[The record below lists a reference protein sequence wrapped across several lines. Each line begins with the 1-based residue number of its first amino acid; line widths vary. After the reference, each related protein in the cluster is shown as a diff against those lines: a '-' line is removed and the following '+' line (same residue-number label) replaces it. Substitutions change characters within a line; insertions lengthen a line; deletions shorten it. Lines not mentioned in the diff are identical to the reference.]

1 MSEINALDQLSI
13 GHSGTVKSIIA
24 EPTLHRRLLE
34 MGLTRGVLCTVL
46 RRAPLGDPITVRV
59 RGYQLSLRAD
69 QARAIQVTCLAGGGV
84 S

>member
-1 MSEINALDQLSI
+1 MSAICALDQLGI
-13 GHSGTVKSIIA
+13 GHTGTVRSITA

-34 MGLTRGVLCTVL
+34 MGLTRGVHCTVL

-69 QARAIQVTCLAGGGV
+69 QARAIQVASLTGEGV